1 MKKILP
7 PKKDFLHPIVEVTAM
22 SLYQALENL
31 YHRHIPPSEN
41 LPFDDEELPDD
52 PKMLQRLKERKLN
65 RRDFQYQ
72 SHMELEHKP
81 YLGIV

>member
-1 MKKILP
+1 MEEIFARGE
-7 PKKDFLHPIVEVTAM
+7 DFLHPIVEVTTM

-65 RRDFQYQ
+65 RRDFQYE
-72 SHMELEHKP
+72 SHMELDQGP
-81 YLGIV
+81 YLGIL